1 MRFGV
6 MRREMEQ
13 GGGASQLANLQS
25 RRLAALI
32 VHLLTASG
40 AALGL
45 LALLATLNQRFDHAF
60 LYLGL
65 ALVIDGIDGF
75 FARKADVDTHAPRFD
90 GALLDLVVDY
100 TTYVL
105 VPVVMLLKANVFPD
119 SVALGLSM
127 VIAISAALY
136 FADRNMKTDEGWFRG
151 FPALWNIVAF
161 YLIVFSLPPWVSA
174 ITALLLVAA
183 QFMPILVTHPMRVQ
197 RFRLITTLVVVL
209 WAGAALTVTLQGLT
223 PGLLT
228 GTLLIAGLLWVGLAG
243 VISGQSAR
251 S

>member
-1 MRFGV
+1 

-13 GGGASQLANLQS
+13 GGGASQLANLD
-25 RRLAALI
+25 RRHLVALG

-45 LALLATLNQRFDHAF
+45 LALLATLNGRFDHAF
-60 LYLGL
+60 MYLGL
-65 ALVIDGIDGF
+65 ALLIDGIDGF
-75 FARKADVDTHAPRFD
+75 FARKAYVETHAPRFD

-105 VPVVMLLKANVFPD
+105 VPVVMLLKAQVFPEAI
-119 SVALGLSM
+119 ALPLSLL
-127 VIAISAALY
+127 IAVSAALY

-161 YLIVFSLPPWVSA
+161 YLIVFSLPPWISVV
-174 ITALLLVAA
+174 TALLLVAA

-197 RFRLITTLVVVL
+197 RFRLITAVVVSL
-209 WAGAALTVTLQGLT
+209 WAGAALIVTLQGLT

-228 GTLLIAGLLWVGLAG
+228 GALLIAGVLWVGLAG
-243 VISGQSAR
+243 VISGRSAR

>member
-13 GGGASQLANLQS
+13 GGGASQLANLDG
-25 RRLAALI
+25 RRLAALG
-32 VHLLTASG
+32 VHGLTASG

-45 LALLATLNQRFDHAF
+45 LALMATLNGRFDHAF
-60 LYLGL
+60 LYLGV

-75 FARKADVDTHAPRFD
+75 FARKADVDTYAPRFD

-105 VPVVMLLKANVFPD
+105 VPIVMLLKANVFPGVI
-119 SVALGLSM
+119 SLALSLL
-127 VIAISAALY
+127 IAVSAALY
-136 FADRNMKTDEGWFRG
+136 FADRNMKTGEGWFRG
-151 FPALWNIVAF
+151 FPALWNVVAF
-161 YLIVFSLPPWVSA
+161 YLIVFSLPPWISA
-174 ITALLLVAA
+174 IAALLLVGA
-183 QFMPILVTHPMRVQ
+183 QFMPILVTHPMRVR
-197 RFRLITTLVVVL
+197 RFRLITAVVIVL
-209 WAGAALTVTLQGLT
+209 WAGAALIVTLQGLT

-228 GTLLIAGLLWVGLAG
+228 GALLIAGLLWVGLAG